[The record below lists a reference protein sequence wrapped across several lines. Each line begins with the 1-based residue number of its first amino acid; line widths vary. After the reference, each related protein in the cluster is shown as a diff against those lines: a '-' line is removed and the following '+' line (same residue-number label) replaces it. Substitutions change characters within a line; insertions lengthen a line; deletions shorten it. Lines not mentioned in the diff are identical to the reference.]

1 MAKRKVFEQ
10 LKQALTDSLAYE
22 RGQAVDLRTTEIPAP
37 AKRMTP
43 TQIKQI
49 RLALH
54 ASQIKFARLINVS
67 ANTVESWEQG
77 VRQPRDAALKLLT
90 IARAHPRVLLEE
102 VSSDQSSEKTS
113 RSRAHAAAIG
123 HAR

>member
-1 MAKRKVFEQ
+1 MAKRKVFEE
-10 LKQALTDSLAYE
+10 LKQALSDSLAYE
-22 RGQAVDLRTTEIPAP
+22 RGEVVDLRTTEIPAP

-43 TQIKQI
+43 AQIKQI

-54 ASQIKFARLINVS
+54 ASQIKFAKLINVS

-90 IARAHPRVLLEE
+90 IARTHPTVLLEE
-102 VSSDQSSEKTS
+102 PSDQE
-113 RSRAHAAAIG
+113 
-123 HAR
+123 